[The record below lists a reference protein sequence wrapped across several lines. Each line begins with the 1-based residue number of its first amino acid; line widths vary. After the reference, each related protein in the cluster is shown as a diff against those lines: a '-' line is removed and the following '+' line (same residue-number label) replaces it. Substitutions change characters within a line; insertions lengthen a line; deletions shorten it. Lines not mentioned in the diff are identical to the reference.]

1 MAKRVTSF
9 DVAKL
14 AGVSRSVVSAVLNGT
29 PGIGV
34 SEEKRQAVLDAIR
47 ELNYQ
52 VDAQARGMKTGR
64 SYSLAA
70 YGNVTNPMFL
80 QVLEGMQA
88 ACAAHGYHVLLYP
101 SGTAPGQRIEGMLDL
116 FLQRRIDG
124 IVALDRPHLVN
135 EEWVKAVRE
144 YRLPYISVEGYPDET
159 DIPSVLMDYEESV
172 RRALDYMWS
181 RTGLA
186 PVYLELHH
194 GTPLGYGD
202 RQRRQAYVAWMT
214 SHGLLPQ
221 VFSEIDGSWNERA
234 DFWRQWVKERRLGS
248 AAVLTNWSRGAVYVS
263 RAAQLEGIGVGR
275 QLHVMA
281 CDNTERIN
289 QHMFPAITSMEVP
302 YREMGELAA
311 ARLLEYIDGRR
322 PVQDKNGIW
331 VTAQFAER
339 DSVGSNSDSLEADV

>member
-64 SYSLAA
+64 SYCLAA
-70 YGNVTNPMFL
+70 YGNVANPMFL

-88 ACAAHGYHVLLYP
+88 ACAVQGYHVLLYP
-101 SGTAPGQRIEGMLDL
+101 SGSSPGQQIEGMLDL

-135 EEWVKAVRE
+135 EAWVQAVLE
-144 YRLPYISVEGYPDET
+144 YHLPYVSVEGYPHEEG
-159 DIPSVLMDYEESV
+159 IPSVLMDYGESV
-172 RRALDYMWS
+172 RRALDYMWG
-181 RTGLA
+181 RTGRF
-186 PVYLELHH
+186 PIYLELHH
-194 GTPLGYGD
+194 GNPLGWGD
-202 RQRRQAYVAWMT
+202 HQRRQAYETWMS
-214 SHGLLPQ
+214 SHGLEPHIC
-221 VFSEIDGSWNERA
+221 SELDGSWKERA
-234 DFWRQWVKERRLGS
+234 TFWQQWVKERGRS
-248 AAVLTNWSRGAVYVS
+248 AAVLTNWSRGAVYVC
-263 RAAQLEGIGVGR
+263 RAAQLQGIQIGHE
-275 QLHVMA
+275 LHVMA

-289 QHMFPAITSMEVP
+289 QHLFPAITSMEVP
-302 YREMGELAA
+302 YREMGKLAA
-311 ARLLEYIDGRR
+311 ARLLEYVDGVR
-322 PVQDKNGIW
+322 PLKDKSSIW
-331 VTAQFAER
+331 VSAQLSER
-339 DSVGSNSDSLEADV
+339 ESVGAAAEQ